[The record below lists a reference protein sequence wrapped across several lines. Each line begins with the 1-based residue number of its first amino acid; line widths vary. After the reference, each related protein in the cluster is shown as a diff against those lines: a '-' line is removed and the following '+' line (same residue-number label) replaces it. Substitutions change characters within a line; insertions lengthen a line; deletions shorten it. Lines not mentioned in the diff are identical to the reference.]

1 MAILPATSP
10 TPLATGLWMEGLEW
24 SMEKTE
30 NFDRQV
36 YRVLGCVKF
45 SKLYFEQKI
54 PKASAQVYRVMVKSA
69 SESSYT
75 A

>member
-1 MAILPATSP
+1 
-10 TPLATGLWMEGLEW
+10 MEGLEW

-69 SESSYT
+69 KTRCRGLCMDSRVPHVYLALGET
-75 A
+75 